1 MFGRILMLALVVV
14 VLWGVA
20 ARGSGASGSGGVYVV
35 RPGDTLWSI
44 ARGAYGGDPREGVWR
59 LQQRNHLG
67 DGALPVGQRLVLP
80 GR

>member
-1 MFGRILMLALVVV
+1 MFVRILMLALAVL

-20 ARGSGASGSGGVYVV
+20 ARGSGASGSGHVYVV

-44 ARGAYGGDPREGVWR
+44 ARSAYGGDPREGVWR
-59 LQQRNHLG
+59 LQQRNDLA
-67 DGALPVGQRLVLP
+67 DGSLAVGQRLVLP

>member
-44 ARGAYGGDPREGVWR
+44 ARG
-59 LQQRNHLG
+59 